1 MKETGPAQ
9 GCLSFGSGGHTAHIT
24 THTDSLSPF
33 VPSSSSSSFFISIF
47 IDIIID
53 FYHEMIIVTITSKDN
68 KK

>member
-33 VPSSSSSSFFISIF
+33 VPSSSSSFFISIF